1 MKFKVIKSE
10 FIDKLNRVA
19 SLIGSRTTLP
29 VLYNVMVEASNG
41 KIILTSSDLEIRI
54 TASLNAEIETEGKT
68 TLPAKTLVSMIKG
81 LTGKEI
87 FMESNPETHHMKIN
101 CEKSSYNL
109 YGLPPDDF
117 PLPEQF
123 SPVRRTVVKQDELVR
138 MLNRI
143 AYAASSDDSRKNL
156 NGVLFSINEGIFTV
170 VATDGKRLAL
180 VEKTAESFS
189 GDDGQVIV
197 PSKTIVEI
205 QRLFSGG
212 NEDVIIEFGE
222 NQASFTMDGR
232 TLTSKLVEGNYPNFR
247 QVIPT
252 SFTKKIEIPKQTFSS
267 ALQRI
272 INVVSD
278 NNVHVL
284 LFFGDNAIKMK
295 AASTEIGEGEETVDI
310 EYNGDLITASFNPV
324 FLLDPF
330 KHLDADSI
338 TMQLNDGFN
347 PIALSSGDG
356 FLYVI
361 MPMRN
366 KES

>member
-29 VLYNVMVEASNG
+29 VLYNVMLEAVDN
-41 KIILTSSDLEIRI
+41 KIIITSSDLEIRI
-54 TASLNAEIETEGKT
+54 TASLNAEVEIEGKT

-81 LTGKEI
+81 LSGSEI
-87 FMESNPETHHMKIN
+87 FMESQENHHMKIN

-109 YGLPPDDF
+109 YGLPTDDF

-123 SPVRRTVVKQDELVR
+123 SPIRRITVKQDELVR
-138 MLNRI
+138 MLSRI
-143 AYAASSDDSRKNL
+143 AYSASSDDSRKNL
-156 NGVLFSINEGIFTV
+156 NGVLFSIKEGIFTL

-180 VEKTAESFS
+180 VEKNCESFS
-189 GDDGQVIV
+189 GDDGQVII
-197 PSKTIVEI
+197 PSKSIVEI

-212 NEDVIIEFGE
+212 NDDVVIEFGE
-222 NQASFTMDGR
+222 NQTSFTMENR
-232 TLTSKLVEGNYPNFR
+232 TLTTRLVEGNYPNFR

-252 SFTKKIEIPKQTFSS
+252 SFSKKIQIPKSTFSS

-284 LFFGDNAIKMK
+284 IVFDDNSVKMK
-295 AASTEIGEGEETVDI
+295 AASNEIGEGEETVDI
-310 EYNGDLITASFNPV
+310 EYDGEMITASFNPV
-324 FLLDPF
+324 FLLEPF

-338 TMQLNDGFN
+338 TMQLNDGNN
-347 PIALSSGDG
+347 PIALSNDDG

-366 KES
+366 KE